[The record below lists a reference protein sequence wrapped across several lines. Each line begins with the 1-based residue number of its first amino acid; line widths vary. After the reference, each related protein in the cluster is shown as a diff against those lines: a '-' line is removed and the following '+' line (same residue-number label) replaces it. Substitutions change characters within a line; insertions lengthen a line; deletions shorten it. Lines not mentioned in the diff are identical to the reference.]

1 MKNNIGFNIVFA
13 LIAFPIGIALISDT
27 DFSTFTFK
35 KPALDA
41 VYLITF
47 VVAIFLMLKKNK
59 REQGNNKQP

>member
-1 MKNNIGFNIVFA
+1 MKNNIGFNLVFA
-13 LIAFPIGIALISDT
+13 LIAFPIGIALFRDT

-47 VVAIFLMLKKNK
+47 VVAVFFMLKKNK
-59 REQGNNKQP
+59 KEQENNE